1 MSSDTLDAFVGI
13 EGFFDMIPRDWV
25 TELDNGTVKLP
36 GYCEK
41 NGLIAKEKRASDN
54 KARQAAWR
62 ARNEKSNG
70 VTNASHNASVTRY
83 DAVTKCVDSD
93 SDSDS
98 DSDKNKNSEKNP
110 SAAAPPTRVAR
121 PKVPRESSDPDWLL
135 DFKLAYP
142 DRAGDQGWR
151 RAMRAANERLREGHV
166 PTEFIEGARRY
177 AAFCQATGKANTE
190 FVKQAASFLGPD
202 KAFLLPWNL
211 PNSRADTRLAGNLSA
226 AEEFMRRTEP
236 TQ

>member
-1 MSSDTLDAFVGI
+1 
-13 EGFFDMIPRDWV
+13 
-25 TELDNGTVKLP
+25 
-36 GYCEK
+36 
-41 NGLIAKEKRASDN
+41 
-54 KARQAAWR
+54 
-62 ARNEKSNG
+62 
-70 VTNASHNASVTRY
+70 
-83 DAVTKCVDSD
+83 
-93 SDSDS
+93 
-98 DSDKNKNSEKNP
+98 
-110 SAAAPPTRVAR
+110 
-121 PKVPRESSDPDWLL
+121 
-135 DFKLAYP
+135 
-142 DRAGDQGWR
+142 
-151 RAMRAANERLREGHV
+151 MRAANERLREGHV